1 MSIRESRPDAP
12 ADPGARWAA
21 ARAFVERCHSWSVD
35 EIKRRETDGRPLADW
50 QVYLRFT
57 EHTLHELDAGT
68 LDAWFEAPPA

>member
-1 MSIRESRPDAP
+1 MSIRESRPNAP

-21 ARAFVERCHSWSVD
+21 AREFVERCQTWSLD
-35 EIKRRETDGRPLADW
+35 EIKRREADGRPLADW

-68 LDAWFEAPPA
+68 LDAWFEASPA